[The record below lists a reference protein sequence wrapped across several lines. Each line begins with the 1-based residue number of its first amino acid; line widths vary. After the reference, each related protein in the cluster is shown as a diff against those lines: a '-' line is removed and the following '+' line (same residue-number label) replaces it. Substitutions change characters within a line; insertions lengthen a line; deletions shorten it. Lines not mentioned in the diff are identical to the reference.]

1 MSPCSEKERATGGCA
16 RQAEASVPQ
25 DNIGPDNKTRFF
37 FFHFIKGFG
46 ALAFSWD
53 IPCISELRH
62 KNLMNQNSVRAAGSH
77 PLVI

>member
-37 FFHFIKGFG
+37 FYFIKGFG
-46 ALAFSWD
+46 ALPFSWD
-53 IPCISELRH
+53 ILCISKLRH
-62 KNLMNQNSVRAAGSH
+62 KNLKYQNSVRAVGSH

>member
-37 FFHFIKGFG
+37 FILSKD
-46 ALAFSWD
+46 L
-53 IPCISELRH
+53 ELS
-62 KNLMNQNSVRAAGSH
+62 LSH
-77 PLVI
+77 GTFCVFPN